1 MKTFVTVAWAV
12 TVAVDVDPEKMES
25 GDEVYMYELR
35 YEARSLAASSLVLNL
50 HDSMITDC
58 EDFPQLVE

>member
-12 TVAVDVDPEKMES
+12 TVAVEVDPQKME
-25 GDEVYMYELR
+25 DENYINEVR

-58 EDFPQLVE
+58 EDFSQLVE